1 MTFQASAVLRAAG
14 ANLDQTERRACPE
27 KQVHQDRTVALDCW
41 DLTDLQDNP
50 AYVAN
55 RVQQGPKDH
64 VVQTVVA
71 VSPGAPLSPSAPS
84 APISAAAAHAICPHV
99 LTVMPDIMQ
108 RI

>member
-1 MTFQASAVLRAAG
+1 MTFQASAVLLAAG

-41 DLTDLQDNP
+41 DPTDQQDNP

-64 VVQTVVA
+64 VVQMAVA
-71 VSPGAPLSPSAPS
+71 VSPDQPGALVNL
-84 APISAAAAHAICPHV
+84 V
-99 LTVMPDIMQ
+99 LVDPRGRSVKQGPVDLRDHEACREKT
-108 RI
+108 

>member
-1 MTFQASAVLRAAG
+1 MTFQASAVLRAPG
-14 ANLDQTERRACPE
+14 ANLDQTERRAYPE

-71 VSPGAPLSPSAPS
+71 VSPDQLDAPASL
-84 APISAAAAHAICPHV
+84 V
-99 LTVMPDIMQ
+99 LVDPQGRSVRPGPVDLLDLEACREKT
-108 RI
+108 

>member
-1 MTFQASAVLRAAG
+1 MTFQASAVLLAAG

-71 VSPGAPLSPSAPS
+71 VSPDQLDAPASL
-84 APISAAAAHAICPHV
+84 V
-99 LTVMPDIMQ
+99 LVDPRDRSVKQGPVDLRDHEACREKT
-108 RI
+108 